1 MIYKKLKYK
10 IIWKWMKL
18 RLQPIRVYC
27 LHHVCTSYDAETM
40 YEGDWM
46 ALNLFQAKIKK
57 IQQSGVVFLSLSEAY
72 KHMRNDFFRRKKYAV
87 LSFDDGYASL
97 KEVLPWLKAQHIP
110 VTLFV
115 NSDYACGKAY
125 RENAKETYLTLKEL
139 SDAQVEIGMHGL
151 QHVDATKMTS
161 AEFRIFVEES
171 IKATQKIDGYIPF
184 WAYTWGRHN
193 EMTDILLQ
201 SKNII
206 PVYMDGMKN
215 YREQQVIHREL
226 F

>member
-1 MIYKKLKYK
+1 MNK
-10 IIWKWMKL
+10 ILRRWMRF
-18 RLQPIRVYC
+18 RLQPICVFC
-27 LHHVCTSYDAETM
+27 LHHVCEHFDAESM
-40 YEGDWM
+40 HEGDWI
-46 ALNLFQAKIKK
+46 ALDTFKK
-57 IQQSGVVFLSLSEAY
+57 KLLAMQQSGRQFISLSKAHDELTHSFSPFA
-72 KHMRNDFFRRKKYAV
+72 FRLSHYVV
-87 LSFDDGYASL
+87 LTFDDGYASL
-97 KEVLPWLKAQHIP
+97 REVLPWLKEQGIP
-110 VTLFV
+110 VTLFI
-115 NSDYACGKAY
+115 NPDYAAGNAY
-125 RENAKETYLTLKEL
+125 RESDKEKYLTIEEL
-139 SDAQVEIGMHGL
+139 AELDVEIGIHGL
-151 QHVDATKMTS
+151 QHVDATKMTPT
-161 AEFRIFVEES
+161 EFRIFVEES

>member
-1 MIYKKLKYK
+1 MH
-10 IIWKWMKL
+10 L

-46 ALNLFQAKIKK
+46 ALNAFQATIRKM
-57 IQQSGVVFLSLSEAY
+57 QQSGVEFLSLSDAY
-72 KHMRNDFFRRKKYAV
+72 KHMRNDFSRRKKYAV
-87 LSFDDGYASL
+87 LTFDDGYASL

-115 NSDYACGKAY
+115 NPDYACGKAY
-125 RENAKETYLTLKEL
+125 RENAKESYLTLKEL
-139 SDAQVEIGMHGL
+139 SDAQVEIGIHGL
-151 QHVDATKMTS
+151 QHVDATKMTPT
-161 AEFRIFVEES
+161 EFRIFVEES